1 MALLASY
8 KIRHSGVEE
17 GTDLAEFCADT
28 NKVHGLTGCLAL
40 KPEMLVKNIPLK
52 TYYKLLSNAVI
63 GNCYQQNIFTS
74 WGVHLFCL
82 GKFGQNI
89 EKTQTAFV
97 SYQEDL
103 EKLVYNANLEI
114 KNVVLIGQAAMQV
127 NYQTKGSRVVPSRAT
142 QIIHAGMVT
151 ALSRIE
157 LDVAMRE
164 ILNIEG
170 SRILY
175 ADTGNFCV
183 YLLFTL

>member
-1 MALLASY
+1 LA
-8 KIRHSGVEE
+8 
-17 GTDLAEFCADT
+17 
-28 NKVHGLTGCLAL
+28 
-40 KPEMLVKNIPLK
+40 
-52 TYYKLLSNAVI
+52 
-63 GNCYQQNIFTS
+63 

-175 ADTGNFCV
+175 ADTGNFLCLFIV
-183 YLLFTL
+183 YSLKLILSKDSIMYTLKKGTKCPLKTHNTNYGFWKSEIAKGWYVQSSCQSGTTSSYLSIRNDSDPKSHEK